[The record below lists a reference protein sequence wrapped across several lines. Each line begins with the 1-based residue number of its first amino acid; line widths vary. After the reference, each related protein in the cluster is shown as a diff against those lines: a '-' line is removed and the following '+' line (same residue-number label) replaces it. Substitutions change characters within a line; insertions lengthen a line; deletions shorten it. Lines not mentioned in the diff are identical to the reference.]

1 MVNCSITR
9 MSSGQAGDVLMTF
22 NDYAHLE
29 PDRSLIT
36 YR

>member
-1 MVNCSITR
+1 MVNSSITR
-9 MSSGQAGDVLMTF
+9 MASTDAGVVLMTF

-29 PDRSLIT
+29 FDRTLIT